1 MAETITDPDSPSAV
15 LAAVRSARWVEDAEA
30 ARQLRLSVDWAAMHS
45 VDSLADAATVWDRD
59 CGDTGVPVAGP
70 GAPLV
75 AEFCV
80 AELAAAIG
88 VSTDAGRGY
97 LGEAVELRY
106 RLPRVWA
113 RVVAGDLVAW
123 RARRIARATIHL
135 SREAAAFVDA
145 HVAAV
150 AHKIGPYVLDRLLEE
165 AIARFMPEEAEKRR
179 RAAVDG
185 RRFDVDTTNTSLGG
199 TASVWGELD
208 VADALDLD
216 AAVSAGAE
224 HLKTLGSTDSL
235 DVRRATAV
243 GDLARAQQT
252 LDLNT
257 ERSSGEPERK
267 ARRVVLY
274 VHLSDAALV
283 NGHLDDLGRLGRLE
297 NTRSLVTAEQ
307 VRAWCGTP
315 DTSVVVKPVIDL
327 NDHVRV
333 DAYEVPDRMHEAAV
347 LVDQA
352 CVFPW
357 CTRPARGCRPDER
370 DADCDHITPYAPDS
384 SAGPTCSCNIAPLC
398 RRHHRLKTHGGW
410 RYTQVERGTYLW
422 GSPARLVVPP

>member
-1 MAETITDPDSPSAV
+1 MAETISSPDSPSAV
-15 LAAVRSARWVEDAEA
+15 LAAVRSARRVEDAEA
-30 ARQLRLSVDWAAMHS
+30 ARQLRLAVDWAAMHS

-59 CGDTGVPVAGP
+59 YGDTGVPVAGP
-70 GAPLV
+70 EAPLV

-113 RVVAGDLVAW
+113 RVLAGDLVAW
-123 RARRIARATIHL
+123 KARRIARTTIHL

-165 AIARFMPEEAEKRR
+165 AIARFMPEEAENRR
-179 RAAVDG
+179 RAAADG
-185 RRFDVDTTNTSLGG
+185 RRFDIDTTNTSLNG

-216 AAVSAGAE
+216 AAVTAGAE

-243 GDLARAQQT
+243 GDLARHQQT
-252 LDLNT
+252 LDLT
-257 ERSSGEPERK
+257 THTTDPSDQPRRK
-267 ARRVVLY
+267 ARQVVLY
-274 VHLSDAALV
+274 VHLSDTALV
-283 NGHLDDLGRLGRLE
+283 NGRLGDLGRLGRLE

-315 DTSVVVKPVIDL
+315 DT
-327 NDHVRV
+327 
-333 DAYEVPDRMHEAAV
+333 
-347 LVDQA
+347 Q
-352 CVFPW
+352 
-357 CTRPARGCRPDER
+357 
-370 DADCDHITPYAPDS
+370 S
-384 SAGPTCSCNIAPLC
+384 S
-398 RRHHRLKTHGGW
+398 
-410 RYTQVERGTYLW
+410 
-422 GSPARLVVPP
+422 

>member
-1 MAETITDPDSPSAV
+1 MAETITNPDSPSAV
-15 LAAVRSARWVEDAEA
+15 LSEVREFRSMEDAA
-30 ARQLRLSVDWAAMHS
+30 ATRQLRLAVDWAAMHS
-45 VDSLADAATVWDRD
+45 VDSLADAAHLWAERY
-59 CGDTGVPVAGP
+59 GDTGVPVAGL

-113 RVVAGDLVAW
+113 RVLAGDLVAW
-123 RARRIARATIHL
+123 KARRIARATIHL
-135 SREAAAFVDA
+135 SREAACFVDA

-150 AHKIGPYVLDRLLEE
+150 AHKIGPYVLDRLIEE
-165 AIARFMPEEAEKRR
+165 AIARFMPEEAENRR
-179 RAAVDG
+179 RAAADG
-185 RRFDVDTTNTSLGG
+185 RRFDIDTPNTSLNG

-243 GDLARAQQT
+243 GDLARHQQT

-257 ERSSGEPERK
+257 HTTDAGADLRPRRK
-267 ARRVVLY
+267 ARQVVLY
-274 VHLSDAALV
+274 VHLSDTALV
-283 NGHLDDLGRLGRLE
+283 HGGLGRLE
-297 NTRSLVTAEQ
+297 NIRSLITVEQ

-315 DTSVVVKPVIDL
+315 RHLRGREAGDRPERACPGRRL
-327 NDHVRV
+327 RGPRP
-333 DAYEVPDRMHEAAV
+333 DARGRGPGGPHLCLP
-347 LVDQA
+347 LVHQ
-352 CVFPW
+352 
-357 CTRPARGCRPDER
+357 TRPRVPPRRARRGLRP
-370 DADCDHITPYAPDS
+370 HH
-384 SAGPTCSCNIAPLC
+384 PLRTRQL
-398 RRHHRLKTHGGW
+398 RRLDVFVQHRP
-410 RYTQVERGTYLW
+410 VV
-422 GSPARLVVPP
+422 SPAPPVEDPRRLAVHPGRTRHLPLGLTARPVVPA

>member
-1 MAETITDPDSPSAV
+1 
-15 LAAVRSARWVEDAEA
+15 
-30 ARQLRLSVDWAAMHS
+30 MHS
-45 VDSLADAATVWDRD
+45 VDCLADAAHLWDRD
-59 CGDTGVPVAGP
+59 YGDTGVPVAGP

-113 RVVAGDLVAW
+113 RVLAGDLVAW
-123 RARRIARATIHL
+123 KARRIARATIHL

-150 AHKIGPYVLDRLLEE
+150 AHKIGPYVLDRLVEE

-179 RAAVDG
+179 RAAADG
-185 RRFDVDTTNTSLGG
+185 RRFDIDTTNTSLNG

-224 HLKTLGSTDSL
+224 HLKALGSTDSL

-252 LDLNT
+252 LDLT
-257 ERSSGEPERK
+257 THTTDTGADLSRGGRRGRWCSTSTSPTPPSQTVASGIW
-267 ARRVVLY
+267 
-274 VHLSDAALV
+274 AAW
-283 NGHLDDLGRLGRLE
+283 
-297 NTRSLVTAEQ
+297 A
-307 VRAWCGTP
+307 
-315 DTSVVVKPVIDL
+315 
-327 NDHVRV
+327 
-333 DAYEVPDRMHEAAV
+333 
-347 LVDQA
+347 
-352 CVFPW
+352 
-357 CTRPARGCRPDER
+357 
-370 DADCDHITPYAPDS
+370 
-384 SAGPTCSCNIAPLC
+384 
-398 RRHHRLKTHGGW
+398 GW
-410 RYTQVERGTYLW
+410 RTPGRW
-422 GSPARLVVPP
+422 SPSSRSGPGAAPPTPP